1 MECSD
6 WNVVFSSVLEMVNRA
21 LVHERNEKMV
31 STPSQLTDD
40 KYLMEY
46 SYWKETASKVKN
58 FRNDATVQDME
69 NTVKEK
75 LKVN

>member
-1 MECSD
+1 
-6 WNVVFSSVLEMVNRA
+6 MVQRA
-21 LVHERNEKMV
+21 LINERKDKLV
-31 STPSQLTDD
+31 SSLNQMADD

-58 FRNDATVQDME
+58 FRNDATLQEME

-75 LKVN
+75 LKVTKALGILS

>member
-1 MECSD
+1 
-6 WNVVFSSVLEMVNRA
+6 MVNRA
-21 LVHERNEKMV
+21 LVHERKEKMV
-31 STPSQLTDD
+31 SSTGQLTDD

-58 FRNDATVQDME
+58 FRNDATVQDMK

-75 LKVN
+75 LKVNWTI